1 MNYLTVYLTLFKAV
15 EGRIFV
21 HYFRMIFYV
30 FRFGDTSLQEKINFD
45 NYGILYRYIEKY
57 QVKIGDPGIY
67 C

>member
-1 MNYLTVYLTLFKAV
+1 
-15 EGRIFV
+15 
-21 HYFRMIFYV
+21 MIFYV